1 MQVLVKIKYE
11 DRKIRAMQIRA
22 MQQRALRFENQIAVV
37 TGASSGLGQETAILM
52 AREGAELIITGRK
65 ESALKATL
73 QAIKKVRKEAELPER
88 DDLWLCADLAVA
100 DERMQMLKQIN
111 DYLQQRESGE
121 RQGLDVLVNS
131 AGLIGTGSVESVDLA
146 DFRAMFEVNVF
157 AVLEIMQGLIPALKK
172 AKGAVVNISSISGLK
187 SFPGLVSYCSS
198 KGALNQITQCA
209 SLDLAPSGVRVNAIC
224 PGVVVTELHK
234 RGGMDEEAYAQFLE
248 HCKTTHP
255 LGRVGESGDVAELI
269 AFLAS
274 SQSAWITGVTMP
286 IDGGRHLTC
295 AR

>member
-1 MQVLVKIKYE
+1 MQNSG
-11 DRKIRAMQIRA
+11 
-22 MQQRALRFENQIAVV
+22 LRFENKIAVV
-37 TGASSGLGQETAILM
+37 TGASSGLGQETAILL

-65 ESALKATL
+65 EEALKETL
-73 QAIKKVRKEAELPER
+73 AALKQARVTAELPER
-88 DDLWLCADLAVA
+88 DDLWLCADLALA
-100 DERMQMLKQIN
+100 DERAQMLGQIN
-111 DYLQQRESGE
+111 SYLQKRDDGQ
-121 RQGLDVLVNS
+121 QGLDVLVNS
-131 AGLIGTGSVESVDLA
+131 AGLIGTGSVEKVELS

-157 AVLEIMQGLIPALKK
+157 AVLEIMQGLISALKK
-172 AKGAVVNISSISGLK
+172 AKGSVVNISSISGLK
-187 SFPGLVSYCSS
+187 SFAGLVSYCSS

-209 SLDLAPSGVRVNAIC
+209 ALDLAPSGVRVNAIC

-248 HCKTTHP
+248 HCKMTHP
-255 LGRVGESGDVAELI
+255 LGRVGRSGEVAELI

-274 SQSAWITGVTMP
+274 SQSSWITGVTMP

>member
-1 MQVLVKIKYE
+1 MQK
-11 DRKIRAMQIRA
+11 RF
-22 MQQRALRFENQIAVV
+22 LRFEKQIAVV
-37 TGASSGLGQETAILM
+37 TGASSGLGKATAVLL
-52 AREGAELIITGRK
+52 ASEGAELIITGRK
-65 ESALKATL
+65 KEALQDTL
-73 QAIKKVRKEAELPER
+73 AAIKEARKLAELPPY
-88 DDLWLCADLAVA
+88 DDLLVCADLALST
-100 DERMQMLKQIN
+100 DRLQMIATIN
-111 DYLQQRESGE
+111 THLEARGSNGKAE
-121 RQGLDVLVNS
+121 LDVLVNS
-131 AGLIGTGSVESVDLA
+131 AGLIGTGSVESVNLS

-157 AVLEIMQGLIPALKK
+157 AVLEIMQGLTPALKQ
-172 AKGAVVNISSISGLK
+172 AQGAIVNISSISGLK

-234 RGGMDEEAYAQFLE
+234 RGGMDQESYARFLE
-248 HCKTTHP
+248 HCKSTHP
-255 LGRVGESGDVAELI
+255 LGRVGEADEIADLI

-274 SQSAWITGVTMP
+274 RQAGWITGVTMP

>member
-1 MQVLVKIKYE
+1 
-11 DRKIRAMQIRA
+11 

-73 QAIKKVRKEAELPER
+73 QAIKKARAEAQLPER
-88 DDLWLCADLAVA
+88 DDLWLCADLALV

-111 DYLQQRESGE
+111 DYLQQRDSGE
-121 RQGLDVLVNS
+121 QGLDVLVNS
-131 AGLIGTGSVESVDLA
+131 AGLIGTGSVENVELA

-255 LGRVGESGDVAELI
+255 LGRVGESGEVAELI